1 MVVSVESADAI
12 ASVIE
17 LKREIEAETGQ
28 DLKLT
33 SSGATEAH
41 LLAKEISEAK
51 IGVIIRRSR
60 SFPEEWEYRRM

>member
-1 MVVSVESADAI
+1 MVVGVESADAI

-17 LKREIEAETGQ
+17 LKREIEAETRQ

-33 SSGATEAH
+33 LSGATEAH